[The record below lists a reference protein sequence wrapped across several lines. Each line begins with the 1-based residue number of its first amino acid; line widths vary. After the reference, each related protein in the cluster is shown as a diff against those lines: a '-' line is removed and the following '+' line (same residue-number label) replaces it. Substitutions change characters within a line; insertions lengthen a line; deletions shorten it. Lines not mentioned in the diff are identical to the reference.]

1 MSAGRFALT
10 LLVVG
15 EVIQWGTI
23 LVGGLAYPGYD
34 PLSQYISE
42 LGATG
47 AVTGQAVSWFG
58 FFPSGVLIIGFCL
71 TAAVLLR
78 RNVLAAIGLLL
89 LAWYAFG
96 LIGAAIYPC
105 AFECGRAE
113 PSAAQM
119 MHDLIGGTGYLAGV
133 VGLLLTGLAMG
144 RTEARWLLPLG
155 LGCFAVAFLSFG
167 GVVSDIEVRGLAQR
181 VLEGALTIFLLALG
195 WALAQGRLVASTKA

>member
-1 MSAGRFALT
+1 MTAARFALV
-10 LLVVG
+10 LLVLG
-15 EVIQWGTI
+15 EVVQWGTI
-23 LVGGLAYPGYD
+23 LIGGLAYPGYD
-34 PLSQYISE
+34 PLRQYVSE

-47 AVTGQAVSWFG
+47 AVTGPAVSWFG

-71 TAAVLLR
+71 IAAVALR
-78 RNVLAAIGLLL
+78 RNVLAVIGLVL

-133 VGLLLTGLAMG
+133 VGLLLTGLAVG
-144 RTEARWLLPLG
+144 RSRAKWLLPLG
-155 LGCFAVAFLSFG
+155 LVCFAVAFVSFG
-167 GVVSDIEVRGLAQR
+167 GVVADIEMRGLAQR
-181 VLEGALTIFLLALG
+181 VLEAALTVFLLALG
-195 WALAQGRLVASTKA
+195 WALAQGRLVAARPT